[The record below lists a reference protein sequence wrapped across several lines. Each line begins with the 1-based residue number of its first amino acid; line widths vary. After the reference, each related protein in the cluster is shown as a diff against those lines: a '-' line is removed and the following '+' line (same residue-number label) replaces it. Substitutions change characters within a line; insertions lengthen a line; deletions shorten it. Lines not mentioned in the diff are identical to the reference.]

1 MRVDDLLQEQIAYYR
16 ARAAEYDQ
24 WALRQGRYD
33 HGPEL
38 NQLWHDQVDEVR
50 QALLRC
56 GPLESALELACGT
69 GIWTQEL
76 LKISQRV
83 HAIDAA
89 PEMLAINRAKLLSDR
104 VSYEQADLFTW
115 RPQHQYDLAFCG
127 FWLSHVPP
135 EHMAPFL
142 QQVAEALRPGGR
154 LFLVDSRRAIYAGAS
169 DHSLRDPHSDSILD
183 ERKLNDG
190 RRFTIVKVFHEPEQ
204 LGASLRDAG
213 LQPTLRLTE
222 SYFIYGWADKP

>member
-1 MRVDDLLQEQIAYYR
+1 MDELLQEQIAYYR

-56 GPLESALELACGT
+56 GPVESALELACGT
-69 GIWTQEL
+69 GIWTQHL
-76 LKISQRV
+76 VQISRRV

-89 PEMLAINRAKLLSDR
+89 PEMLAINRAKLQSDR
-104 VSYEQADLFTW
+104 VDYEQADLFAW
-115 RPQHQYDLAFCG
+115 RPQRQYELAFCG

-135 EHMAPFL
+135 ERMAPFL
-142 QQVAEALRPGGR
+142 NQVAEALRPGGR
-154 LFLVDSRRAIYAGAS
+154 LFLVDSRRAIFSGPA
-169 DHSLRDPHSDSILD
+169 DHSLRDPDSDSILD

-213 LQPTLRLTE
+213 LQPALRLTE

>member
-1 MRVDDLLQEQIAYYR
+1 MDDLLQEQLEYYR

-33 HGPEL
+33 YGPEL
-38 NQLWHDQVDEVR
+38 NRLWHDQVAEVR

-69 GIWTQEL
+69 GIWTEQL
-76 LKISQRV
+76 LKIGQRV

-89 PEMLAINRAKLLSDR
+89 PEMLAINRAKLQSDR
-104 VSYEQADLFTW
+104 VRYEQTDLFTW
-115 RPQHQYDLAFCG
+115 RPRQEYDLVFCG

-135 EHMAPFL
+135 ERMAPFL
-142 QQVAEALRPGGR
+142 HNVAQALKTGAR
-154 LFLVDSRRAIYAGAS
+154 LFLVDSRREVYAGAG
-169 DHSLRDPHSDSILD
+169 DHSLRDPQSDSILD

-190 RRFTIVKVFHEPEQ
+190 RRFTIVKVFHEPET
-204 LGASLRDAG
+204 LGASLAAQG
-213 LQPTLRLTE
+213 LRPSLHLTE
-222 SYFIYGWADKP
+222 SFFIYGWADKP

>member
-1 MRVDDLLQEQIAYYR
+1 MDDLLQEQIAYYR
-16 ARAAEYDQ
+16 ARAAEYDE
-24 WALRQGRYD
+24 WALRKGRYD

-38 NQLWHDQVDEVR
+38 NQRWHDQVDEVR

-69 GIWTQEL
+69 GIWTQQL
-76 LKISQRV
+76 LRSSQRV

-104 VSYEQADLFTW
+104 VSYEQADLFAW
-115 RPQHQYDLAFCG
+115 RPQRQYDLVFCG

-135 EHMAPFL
+135 QQMAPFL
-142 QQVAEALRPGGR
+142 QQVAQALRPGGR
-154 LFLVDSRRAIYAGAS
+154 FFLVDSRRAIYAGAS
-169 DHSLRDPHSDSILD
+169 DHSLRDPFSDSILD

-190 RRFTIVKVFHEPEQ
+190 RRFTIVKVFHEPDQ
-204 LGASLRDAG
+204 LGASLEAQG
-213 LQPTLRLTE
+213 LRPSLQLTD

>member
-1 MRVDDLLQEQIAYYR
+1 MNDLLQEQLEYYR

-38 NQLWHDQVDEVR
+38 NRLWHDQVAEVR
-50 QALLRC
+50 QALLAC
-56 GPLESALELACGT
+56 GPVGSALELACGT
-69 GIWTQEL
+69 GIWTEQL

-89 PEMLAINRAKLLSDR
+89 PEMLAINRAKLQSDR
-104 VSYEQADLFTW
+104 VRYEQTDLFTW
-115 RPQHQYDLAFCG
+115 RPRQEYDLVFCG

-135 EHMAPFL
+135 DRMTPFL
-142 QQVAEALRPGGR
+142 QNVAMALKKGGR
-154 LFLVDSRRAIYAGAS
+154 LFLVDSRREVYAGAS
-169 DHSLRDPHSDSILD
+169 DHSLRDPQSDSILD

-190 RRFTIVKVFHEPEQ
+190 RRFTIVKVFHEPET
-204 LGASLRDAG
+204 LGASLAAQG
-213 LQPTLRLTE
+213 LQPSLQTTD
-222 SYFIYGWADKP
+222 SYFIYGRADKA